1 MQWLDEALIFLAAAA
16 FVVPLMKRLG
26 FGSVIGYLA
35 AGVAIGP
42 AGLGAIGNVEAV
54 LHFAEIG
61 VVFLLF
67 VIGLELHPARLW
79 VMRRLVFGLG
89 TLQVVVT
96 GLVLALAAYALGL
109 GGGAA
114 LAIGFGLALSSTA
127 FVLQMLAERRELGRP
142 HGRAAF
148 GVLLFQDIAIVPLI
162 AALPVLA
169 GVELATA
176 VGPGAWL
183 ALGRD
188 AAVLAAFIVGG
199 HYLLRPVL
207 RLLANTDVEEI
218 FTAAALLLVIG
229 SALLMESLGLSMGLG
244 AFLAGVLVA
253 DSEYRHQLQ
262 VDIQPFK
269 GLLLGLFFM
278 AVGMSTELGLLAA
291 APLETLGIVAGLM
304 TVKALVLLVL
314 ARAMGVGARSAA
326 TLALVL
332 AQGGEFGFVLFNLAS
347 AQGLLDDAMV
357 ARLNLVITLSMAATP
372 FLYLL
377 DRRLGRSDEPARPYD
392 VVEDTDP
399 RVIIAGFGRFGQ
411 IVARIL
417 NLSGIPFTAL
427 EINPN
432 LVDFVKRYGNKI
444 YYGDARRLD
453 LLRSAGTDRARLFVL
468 AVDDVEASMKIAETV
483 ARHFPHVAL
492 YARARDRQHAM
503 RLRGL
508 GARGIIR
515 DTLLSSIS
523 LASDVLKGLGFSG
536 AEAER
541 AANLFTEHDAK
552 LLDRQYAFRDDEEA
566 LIQSSKDSAA
576 QLKSLFESDATSS
589 KEYRVDHNS

>member
-16 FVVPLMKRLG
+16 IVVPLSKRLG

-42 AGLGAIGNVEAV
+42 SGLGAISDVEGV

-67 VIGLELHPARLW
+67 VIGLELHMARLW

-89 TLQVVVT
+89 TLQVVAT
-96 GLVLALAAYALGL
+96 GLVLALAAYALGF
-109 GGGAA
+109 GRGAA
-114 LAIGFGLALSSTA
+114 FAVGFGLALSSTA
-127 FVLQMLAERRELGRP
+127 FVLQMLAEQRELGRP

-169 GVELATA
+169 GVDLADA
-176 VGPGAWL
+176 AGMSAWL
-183 ALGRD
+183 ELGR
-188 AAVLAAFIVGG
+188 AVVVLAAFIVGG
-199 HYLLRPVL
+199 HYFLRPVL
-207 RLLANTDVEEI
+207 RLVAATDVPEI
-218 FTAAALLLVIG
+218 FPAAALLLVIG
-229 SALLMESLGLSMGLG
+229 SALLMEWLGLTMGLG

-253 DSEYRHQLQ
+253 DSEYRHQLE

-278 AVGMSTELGLLAA
+278 AVGMSTDLSLLAA
-291 APLETLGIVAGLM
+291 APLEMLGMVASLIA
-304 TVKALVLLVL
+304 VKAVLLFAL
-314 ARAMGVGARSAA
+314 ARAMGVGGRSAA

-347 AQGLLDDAMV
+347 AQGLLDEAMV
-357 ARLNLVITLSMAATP
+357 ARLNLIVTLSMAATP

-377 DRRLGRSDEPARPYD
+377 DRRLRPRDEPARPYD
-392 VVEDTDP
+392 AIDDTDP

-411 IVARIL
+411 IIARIL
-417 NLSGIPFTAL
+417 NLSGMPFTAL

-453 LLRSAGTDRARLFVL
+453 LLRSAGIERARVFVL

-483 ARHFPHVAL
+483 ARHFPHVTL

-503 RLRGL
+503 KLRSL

-515 DTLLSSIS
+515 DTLLSSVS
-523 LASDVLKGLGFSG
+523 LATDVLKGIGFSA

-541 AANLFTEHDAK
+541 AANLFSEHDAK
-552 LLDRQYAFRDDEEA
+552 LLDRQYAFRDDEAA
-566 LIQSSKDSAA
+566 LIQSSRESAA

-589 KEYRVDHNS
+589 KEHSLGEHT